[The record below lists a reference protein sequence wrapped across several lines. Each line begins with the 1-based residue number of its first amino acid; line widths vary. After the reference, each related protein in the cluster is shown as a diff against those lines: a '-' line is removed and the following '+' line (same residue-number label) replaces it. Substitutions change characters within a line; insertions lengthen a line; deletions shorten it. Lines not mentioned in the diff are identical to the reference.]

1 MRLSL
6 TITESQ
12 ANSMIA
18 HAQHGLPNEACGLL
32 GGKSGHVSTVYPGT
46 NAEHSPIRYLL
57 DPIDQFNAMKMIDQN
72 GEDLIGIFH
81 SHPKG
86 VAIPSEIDITQAY
99 YPKATYV
106 ILARYNEK
114 DWYMRAYYLVEGQIN
129 EVRIHRINTQN
140 TILEIDDRT
149 D

>member
-1 MRLSL
+1 MHSSL
-6 TITESQ
+6 TLTESQ
-12 ANSMIA
+12 ASSMIA
-18 HAQHGLPNEACGLL
+18 HAQHALPNEACGLL

-46 NAEHSPIRYLL
+46 NSEHSPIRYLL
-57 DPIDQFNAMKMIDQN
+57 DPIDQFNAMKTIDQS

-106 ILARYNEK
+106 ILARHNEK

-129 EVRIHRINTQN
+129 EVRIRRLNTQH
-140 TILEIDDRT
+140 TILEIDNRIN
-149 D
+149 

>member
-18 HAQHGLPNEACGLL
+18 HAQHGLPSEACGLL

-106 ILARYNEK
+106 ILARHNKK

-129 EVRIHRINTQN
+129 EVKIRRINTQH
-140 TILEIDDRT
+140 TILEIENRT
-149 D
+149 N

>member
-57 DPIDQFNAMKMIDQN
+57 DPIDQFNAMKMITEKN
-72 GEDLIGIFH
+72 
-81 SHPKG
+81 KG
-86 VAIPSEIDITQAY
+86 PDKQFNSFGCSIKWKNHE
-99 YPKATYV
+99 
-106 ILARYNEK
+106 
-114 DWYMRAYYLVEGQIN
+114 
-129 EVRIHRINTQN
+129 
-140 TILEIDDRT
+140 
-149 D
+149 

>member
-1 MRLSL
+1 MHSSL
-6 TITESQ
+6 TLTESQ
-12 ANSMIA
+12 ASSMIA
-18 HAQHGLPNEACGLL
+18 HAQHALPNEACGLL

-46 NAEHSPIRYLL
+46 NSEHSPTRYLL
-57 DPIDQFNAMKMIDQN
+57 DPIDQFNAMKTIDQS

-106 ILARYNEK
+106 ILARHNEK

-129 EVRIHRINTQN
+129 EVKIRSLNTQH
-140 TILEIDDRT
+140 TILEIDNRT
-149 D
+149 N